1 MKIGT
6 TTDELQCGKDGL
18 YTDKISL
25 VKTLE
30 QTLQMKTF
38 ENTLANITAED
49 LKIAA
54 SMFIYL
60 NTCPY
65 TDTDKL
71 WLKSWSQFYTDL
83 FQTQSA
89 DRVILTLNRMTK
101 MINHQNN
108 RDLKLLNRITSLLSL
123 QFQEIQSL
131 ISPADK
137 FENVTFKGDHHGLES
152 VDGKYCI
159 TVYSRL

>member
-18 YTDKISL
+18 FTDKISL

-101 MINHQNN
+101 MINDQNHRN
-108 RDLKLLNRITSLLSL
+108 LKLLNRITSLQSL
-123 QFQEIQSL
+123 KFQEIQNL
-131 ISPADK
+131 IIPADK
-137 FENVTFKGDHHGLES
+137 FANLTFKGDHLSLKS
-152 VDGKYCI
+152 VDGKYNCTGI
-159 TVYSRL
+159 

>member
-6 TTDELQCGKDGL
+6 TSDELQCGKDGL
-18 YTDKISL
+18 YIDKISL

-30 QTLQMKTF
+30 QTLQMKSF

-83 FQTQSA
+83 FQTQTA
-89 DRVILTLNRMTK
+89 DQVILTLNRMTK
-101 MINHQNN
+101 IIDHQDN

-123 QFQEIQSL
+123 KFKEIQSL
-131 ISPADK
+131 IIPAEE
-137 FENVTFKGDHHGLES
+137 FENLTFKGDHLSLKS
-152 VDGKYCI
+152 VDGKYKPQCLI
-159 TVYSRL
+159 SH

>member
-1 MKIGT
+1 MKKVKIRT

-18 YTDKISL
+18 YTDKNSL

-38 ENTLANITAED
+38 ENTLENITAED

-83 FQTQSA
+83 FQTQTA
-89 DRVILTLNRMTK
+89 DQVILTLNRMTK
-101 MINHQNN
+101 IIDHQDN

-123 QFQEIQSL
+123 KFQEIQSL
-131 ISPADK
+131 ILPVDQ
-137 FENVTFKGDHHGLES
+137 FENVTFKGNHLRLQS

-159 TVYSRL
+159 TV

>member
-1 MKIGT
+1 MKFGT

-18 YTDKISL
+18 YTDKNKL

-60 NTCPY
+60 NTCPF

-83 FQTQSA
+83 FQTQTA

-101 MINHQNN
+101 IIDHQDN

-123 QFQEIQSL
+123 KFQEIQSL
-131 ISPADK
+131 ILSANQ
-137 FENVTFKGDHHGLES
+137 FENVTFKGDHLSLQS

-159 TVYSRL
+159 TV

>member
-1 MKIGT
+1 MKFGT

-18 YTDKISL
+18 YTDKNKL

-65 TDTDKL
+65 TDSDIL

-83 FQTQSA
+83 FRTQSA

-101 MINHQNN
+101 IIDHQDN

-123 QFQEIQSL
+123 KFQEIQSL
-131 ISPADK
+131 ILPVDQ
-137 FENVTFKGDHHGLES
+137 FENVTFKGNHLRLQS

-159 TVYSRL
+159 TV

>member
-6 TTDELQCGKDGL
+6 TSDELQCGKDGL

-38 ENTLANITAED
+38 ENTLANLTAED

-71 WLKSWSQFYTDL
+71 WLKSWSQFYNDL

-89 DRVILTLNRMTK
+89 DRVTLTLNRMTK
-101 MINHQNN
+101 MIDHQNN
-108 RDLKLLNRITSLLSL
+108 RDLKLLNRIRSLLSL
-123 QFQEIQSL
+123 KFQEIQSL
-131 ISPADK
+131 IPSANQ
-137 FENVTFKGDHHGLES
+137 FGNVTFIGDHLSLQS

-159 TVYSRL
+159 TV